1 MMQVHFR
8 LSMTCTWVNDMP
20 KGSRYTIAKCCIEK
34 SCPKCFYIGDAIVIN
49 KGTHHT
55 LYCEKCGAYIK
66 HASVE
71 DKFHTYVAHVKV
83 EDGTPMKVA
92 MHYIESE
99 KTAIVKLK

>member
-1 MMQVHFR
+1 MMLALYR
-8 LSMTCTWVNDMP
+8 LSMIHTLVNAMP
-20 KGSRYTIAKCCIEK
+20 KGSHYNIAKCCIEK

-66 HASVE
+66 HASVG
-71 DKFHTYVAHVKV
+71 DKRHTYVTHVKV

-92 MHYIESE
+92 MHYVESE
-99 KTAIVKLK
+99 KTMIAKLK

>member
-1 MMQVHFR
+1 
-8 LSMTCTWVNDMP
+8 MP
-20 KGSRYTIAKCCIEK
+20 KGLRYNIAKCCIEK
-34 SCPKCFYIGDAIVIN
+34 TCPRCFNMGDAIVIN
-49 KGTHHT
+49 KGPHYT

-71 DKFHTYVAHVKV
+71 DKRHIYVANVKV

-99 KTAIVKLK
+99 KTMIVKLK